1 MTHFLLC
8 SVQCQFEINLPA
20 TNITPYIDHTAH
32 PNQIMANNAS
42 QFSNNQQLSHAWT
55 QNLNQTASSKATNR
69 EMIRSWKAQQ
79 QNALNNNNSST
90 SSSPIDRIYAAADAQ
105 RAKGQVSPELEQIIL
120 RVRIDTMTKEKT
132 IDAQNSY
139 LDSLEALL
147 EDVMLSDSKDDHA
160 PALSSLK
167 ALRKAQQKRTDI
179 YLEHPLYKTFP
190 HFLKNDEH
198 TNLFVQHAVS
208 K

>member
-1 MTHFLLC
+1 
-8 SVQCQFEINLPA
+8 
-20 TNITPYIDHTAH
+20 
-32 PNQIMANNAS
+32 MANNAS

-167 ALRKAQQKRTDI
+167 ALRKA
-179 YLEHPLYKTFP
+179 
-190 HFLKNDEH
+190 
-198 TNLFVQHAVS
+198 A
-208 K
+208 